1 MTRDIIILGVGLTVG
16 MVAGFTLVAT
26 FYDWSQP
33 VADLMAESRRC

>member
-1 MTRDIIILGVGLTVG
+1 

-33 VADLMAESRRC
+33 VADLMTKGC

>member
-1 MTRDIIILGVGLTVG
+1 MTRDIIVLGVGLTVG

-33 VADLMAESRRC
+33 VGDLMTKGC